1 MNRDDMHV
9 AVDKLCDNLEVL
21 KRKANAA
28 IDEHSDEIDAVRT
41 AADCAV
47 DSARRAVCRGKGW
60 LRENLIQAQID
71 VDGVEDKLKKA
82 SDDSDKTAAETFTAT
97 MEKYAANMIDIAREA
112 ADEAAEAV
120 AKADKARKDFMDK
133 FGK

>member
-1 MNRDDMHV
+1 MHN
-9 AVDKLCDNLEVL
+9 AVDKIYDNMEML
-21 KRKANAA
+21 KRRASAA
-28 IDEHSDEIDAVRT
+28 IDDHSDEIDAVRT

-47 DSARRAVCRGKGW
+47 DSAKRAVCRGKGW
-60 LRENLIQAQID
+60 LRENIIQAQ
-71 VDGVEDKLKKA
+71 VDMDGLEDKLKKA
-82 SDDSDKTAAETFTAT
+82 SDESDKSAAESFTET

-120 AKADKARKDFMDK
+120 AKADKARKDFMER